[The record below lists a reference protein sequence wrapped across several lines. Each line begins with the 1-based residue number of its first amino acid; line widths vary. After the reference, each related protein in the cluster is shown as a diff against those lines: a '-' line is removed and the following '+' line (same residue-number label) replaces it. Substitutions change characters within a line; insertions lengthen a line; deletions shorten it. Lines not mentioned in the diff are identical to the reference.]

1 MKTPEELLEL
11 ARIEFIDEWTTE
23 EGPDVSETHGANGR
37 ALHAE
42 ALRLARAE
50 GANRAEMVKA
60 ALTGLCAG
68 SGEGWCANKAPEMAV
83 QIADSTLAAMAEG
96 GSDANG

>member
-1 MKTPEELLEL
+1 MRTPEEMLDE
-11 ARIEFIDEWTTE
+11 AATEFIMAGERQN
-23 EGPDVSETHGANGR
+23 PDVSGHIANGR
-37 ALHAE
+37 ALQAE
-42 ALRLARAE
+42 ALRLALAE